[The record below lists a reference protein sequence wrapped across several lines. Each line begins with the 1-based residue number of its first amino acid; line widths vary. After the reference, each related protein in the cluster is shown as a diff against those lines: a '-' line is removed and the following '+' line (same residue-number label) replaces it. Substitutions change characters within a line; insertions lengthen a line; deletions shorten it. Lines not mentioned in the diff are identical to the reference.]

1 MSRLCEFQD
10 PPLLTDTDTVTFS
23 LGEQNGAGLTFV
35 AAAHDD
41 LSATASAA
49 RRNSAFPAAALL
61 PCFPT
66 TASGWK
72 KGESSSTEPTTPSRP
87 SSQPRQPFQRL
98 ASPSSIFAAPP
109 DTTTPMYAPASSTM
123 RKPLFVIHPTMPLCC
138 VTDESACRISLGRL
152 APPISGGTAQAASPL
167 LVRDATRLASPI
179 SAAAW
184 QPSYGRNR
192 RAMLATVAG
201 TACLTLLTVTLTS
214 ATAAD
219 RDPSAP
225 PLDALSTRRVVLPSP
240 VDQLCWSPDGSQLIL
255 ASHSSPH
262 VYLWQTRGTSPSPL
276 LLCSHPPTTSTSLIS
291 FSPDGARLLV
301 GASSG
306 SFAIFAALH
315 PWPVTQWRSFEAP
328 LIAASWSS
336 CGQYLFLACDGSSVF
351 HTISFDDYAGTDGRV
366 HRSDSVARHEE
377 VVEGGDSVGYGGD
390 IDSLSV
396 DPTGNRLVV
405 TFRDTPSLL
414 ALFSLS
420 YEPMLAID
428 PVAILRLP
436 ETVGSPRGLAW
447 SGRCPFG
454 ATLWVTGSSG
464 FVWPIPLIFGTLQ
477 DRSLSST
484 RRSAA
489 VSSAATP
496 ATARATPSAPR
507 FSMPTR
513 DRPRKPLPPAQG
525 STPFLFSPSGLR
537 NRSAIHQQ

>member
-1 MSRLCEFQD
+1 MWKGHQLARL
-10 PPLLTDTDTVTFS
+10 PPVIALPRRFFFIVRRGVPAASTHFLPRY
-23 LGEQNGAGLTFV
+23 
-35 AAAHDD
+35 AAAE
-41 LSATASAA
+41 T
-49 RRNSAFPAAALL
+49 
-61 PCFPT
+61 
-66 TASGWK
+66 
-72 KGESSSTEPTTPSRP
+72 
-87 SSQPRQPFQRL
+87 
-98 ASPSSIFAAPP
+98 
-109 DTTTPMYAPASSTM
+109 
-123 RKPLFVIHPTMPLCC
+123 
-138 VTDESACRISLGRL
+138 SLRG
-152 APPISGGTAQAASPL
+152 SDSH
-167 LVRDATRLASPI
+167 
-179 SAAAW
+179 
-184 QPSYGRNR
+184 
-192 RAMLATVAG
+192 
-201 TACLTLLTVTLTS
+201 TL
-214 ATAAD
+214 
-219 RDPSAP
+219 
-225 PLDALSTRRVVLPSP
+225 ALSPHAVSR
-240 VDQLCWSPDGSQLIL
+240 
-255 ASHSSPH
+255 SH
-262 VYLWQTRGTSPSPL
+262 
-276 LLCSHPPTTSTSLIS
+276 
-291 FSPDGARLLV
+291 ARC
-301 GASSG
+301 
-306 SFAIFAALH
+306 
-315 PWPVTQWRSFEAP
+315 
-328 LIAASWSS
+328 SS

-477 DRSLSST
+477 DRSLSSS